1 MKTSFA
7 AIASC
12 FVILAWAGACEA
24 EEWVKLGET
33 KWGAVHYDKASVKKG
48 ERFVTVTSKQMLT
61 PEIAAAMA
69 EALPAAAGVA
79 YAITH
84 DTIDCEKGLYIKER
98 VIYYTGNDRV
108 IHDTER
114 TKGQYT
120 EIGPRPIPADTPID
134 WLAETVCAA
143 DEKAPRK

>member
-1 MKTSFA
+1 MKLA
-7 AIASC
+7 ALISTC
-12 FVILAWAGACEA
+12 LMILAVAQAA
-24 EEWVKLGET
+24 TAAEWVKLGET

-61 PEIAAAMA
+61 PEMAAAMA

-84 DTIDCEKGLYIKER
+84 DTIDCEKGLYIKDR
-98 VIYYTGNDRV
+98 VIYYNGNARV

-114 TKGQYT
+114 TKGQYK

>member
-1 MKTSFA
+1 MKLLTSFVACLVVLAVAQAGVA
-7 AIASC
+7 A
-12 FVILAWAGACEA
+12 
-24 EEWVKLGET
+24 EWVKLGET

-61 PEIAAAMA
+61 PETAAAMA

-79 YAITH
+79 YAIAH
-84 DTIDCEKGLYIKER
+84 DTIDCEKGLYIKDR

-114 TKGQYT
+114 TKGQYKD
-120 EIGPRPIPADTPID
+120 IGPRPIPADTPID

>member
-1 MKTSFA
+1 MKLSMSISICLMMIAVAQA
-7 AIASC
+7 ATA
-12 FVILAWAGACEA
+12 A
-24 EEWVKLGET
+24 EWVKLGET
-33 KWGAVHYDKASVKKG
+33 KWGAVHYDRASVKKG

-61 PEIAAAMA
+61 PEMAAAMA

-84 DTIDCEKGLYIKER
+84 DTIDCEKGLYIKDR

-114 TKGQYT
+114 TKGQYK

>member
-1 MKTSFA
+1 MKIA
-7 AIASC
+7 ALISSC
-12 FVILAWAGACEA
+12 LMILAVAQAGTAA
-24 EEWVKLGET
+24 EWVKLGET
-33 KWGAVHYDKASVKKG
+33 NWGAVHYDKASVKKG

-61 PEIAAAMA
+61 PEMAAAMA
-69 EALPAAAGVA
+69 EALPAVAGVA
-79 YAITH
+79 YVIAHDAIE
-84 DTIDCEKGLYIKER
+84 CEKGLYIQDR

-114 TKGQYT
+114 TKGQYK
-120 EIGPRPIPADTPID
+120 EIGPRPIPADTPVD